1 MASKVHMFQGLYQSG
16 GGANLPRVK
25 IISCINRRKGALFG
39 ATISHDKV
47 TTLAGSQQHLLIQW
61 YGRGNREVYPR
72 QGSQAVWP
80 LAAAGTHAVC
90 VGKPMARRGSR
101 SEEVLRPLSLLET
114 LAYSCV
120 SPAAMSSCLLGKRRL
135 LTARTR

>member
-1 MASKVHMFQGLYQSG
+1 MVPKVHIFQGLCPSG

-72 QGSQAVWP
+72 QGSQAVRPWQLQVLTRYVWGSPWP
-80 LAAAGTHAVC
+80 EG
-90 VGKPMARRGSR
+90 GPGARRCCG
-101 SEEVLRPLSLLET
+101 P
-114 LAYSCV
+114 
-120 SPAAMSSCLLGKRRL
+120 
-135 LTARTR
+135 